1 MVVFTKTHNL
11 VAWLLPKSERF
22 PKAYRSTLTHRLV
35 TSSLEVLERLHEAR
49 MAVGRKKV
57 DRLRAADA
65 SLAKVRAHILM
76 IHHLR
81 WLTDGQ
87 FAHVSRMVDEVGRLL
102 GGWLRT
108 LEG

>member
-1 MVVFTKTHNL
+1 
-11 VAWLLPKSERF
+11 
-22 PKAYRSTLTHRLV
+22 
-35 TSSLEVLERLHEAR
+35 
-49 MAVGRKKV
+49 
-57 DRLRAADA
+57 
-65 SLAKVRAHILM
+65 M

-108 LEG
+108 LKGEE

>member
-1 MVVFTKTHNL
+1 MNNSV
-11 VAWLLPKSERF
+11 S
-22 PKAYRSTLTHRLV
+22 RSRV
-35 TSSLEVLERLHEAR
+35 
-49 MAVGRKKV
+49 
-57 DRLRAADA
+57 ADA
-65 SLAKVRAHILM
+65 SLAKVRPHILM